1 MTSLL
6 RTLGPPWANRVLAGA
21 RVYLRAPQLSDW
33 SQWARLRAES
43 RDFLVPWEPTWSA
56 DALTRTAFRRRLR
69 RYYRDAREETGYAF
83 FISLQDEDTLLG
95 GITLTNVRRGV
106 AGSCSIGYWI
116 GKRHA
121 RQGFMS
127 DALASLYPFVFKD
140 LRLHRLEAA
149 CLPTNAASKGL
160 LLRSG
165 FSEEG
170 FARKYLKINGG
181 WRDHILFAL
190 LDTDPRPGPAP
201 EPRPAAG
208 EPAAG
213 EKAT

>member
-1 MTSLL
+1 VTSLL
-6 RTLGPPWANRVLAGA
+6 RTLGPPWASRVLHGA

-43 RDFLVPWEPTWSA
+43 RDFLVPWEPTWST

-83 FISLQDEDTLLG
+83 FIFTERDNTLVG

-106 AGSCSIGYWI
+106 ASSCSVGYWI

-127 DALASLYPFVFKD
+127 NALIALYPFVFKD
-140 LRLHRLEAA
+140 LTLHRLEAA
-149 CLPTNAASKGL
+149 CLPSNAASKVL
-160 LLRSG
+160 LLKSG

-170 FARKYLKINGG
+170 FARQYLKINGG

-190 LDTDPRPGPAP
+190 LDADPRPRPAP
-201 EPRPAAG
+201 AAIRR
-208 EPAAG
+208 AASG
-213 EKAT
+213 KEAS

>member
-6 RTLGPPWANRVLAGA
+6 RSLGPPWASRVLHGD
-21 RVYLRAPQLSDW
+21 RIYLRAPQLSDW

-43 RDFLVPWEPTWSA
+43 RDFLVPWEPTWST

-83 FISLQDEDTLLG
+83 FIFRQGEDTLLG

-106 AGSCSIGYWI
+106 AGSCSVGYWI

-127 DALASLYPFVFKD
+127 DALVSLCPFVFKD

-160 LLRSG
+160 LLRNG

-170 FARKYLKINGG
+170 FARQYLKINGG

-190 LDTDPRPGPAP
+190 LDTDPRPGPSPGAVAHAP
-201 EPRPAAG
+201 AG
-208 EPAAG
+208 AEADAP
-213 EKAT
+213 

>member
-1 MTSLL
+1 MGAAVTSLL
-6 RTLGPPWANRVLAGA
+6 RTLGPPWASRVLHGA

-33 SQWARLRAES
+33 AQWARLRAES

-56 DALTRTAFRRRLR
+56 DALTRAAFRRRLR

-83 FISLQDEDTLLG
+83 FVFLGEGDTLLG

-106 AGSCSIGYWI
+106 AGACSVGYWI
-116 GKRHA
+116 GKTHA
-121 RQGFMS
+121 RQGFMG
-127 DALASLYPFVFKD
+127 DALVLLYPFVFKD

-149 CLPTNAASKGL
+149 CLPNNAASKGL
-160 LLRSG
+160 LQKCG

-181 WRDHILFAL
+181 WRDHVLFAL
-190 LDTDPRPGPAP
+190 LDTDPRPGPT
-201 EPRPAAG
+201 ESPRPAAG
-208 EPAAG
+208 NAA
-213 EKAT
+213 T

>member
-1 MTSLL
+1 LH
-6 RTLGPPWANRVLAGA
+6 GGG
-21 RVYLRAPQLSDW
+21 VYLRAPQLSDW
-33 SQWARLRAES
+33 AQWARLRAES

-56 DALTRTAFRRRLR
+56 DALTRAAFRRRLR

-83 FISLQDEDTLLG
+83 FIFLQSDEALLG

-106 AGSCSIGYWI
+106 AGSCSVGYWI

-121 RQGFMS
+121 HQGHMS
-127 DALASLYPFVFKD
+127 DALVSLYPFVFGG

-160 LLRSG
+160 LLKSG

-170 FARKYLKINGG
+170 FARQYLKINGG

-190 LDTDPRPGPAP
+190 LDTDDRPGPMPAAAVT
-201 EPRPAAG
+201 PRPAAG
-208 EPAAG
+208 KGAR
-213 EKAT
+213 

>member
-6 RTLGPPWANRVLAGA
+6 RTLGPPWASRVLHGG
-21 RVYLRAPQLSDW
+21 RVYLRAPQISDW
-33 SQWARLRAES
+33 AQWARLRAES
-43 RDFLVPWEPTWSA
+43 RNFLVPWEPTWSA
-56 DALTRTAFRRRLR
+56 DALTRAAFRRRLR

-83 FISLQDEDTLLG
+83 FIFGRSDDTLLG

-106 AGSCSIGYWI
+106 AGSCSVGYWI

-121 RQGFMS
+121 RQGCMS
-127 DALASLYPFVFKD
+127 DALAPLFPFVFDD

-160 LLRSG
+160 LLKNG

-170 FARKYLKINGG
+170 FARQYLKINGG

-190 LDTDPRPGPAP
+190 LDADRRPEVAP
-201 EPRPAAG
+201 SRAGARARPSAG
-208 EPAAG
+208 KDA
-213 EKAT
+213 K

>member
-6 RTLGPPWANRVLAGA
+6 RTLGPPWASRVLHGSG
-21 RVYLRAPQLSDW
+21 VYLRAPQLSDW

-43 RDFLVPWEPTWSA
+43 RDFLVPWEPTWST
-56 DALTRTAFRRRLR
+56 DALTRAAFRRRLR

-83 FISLQDEDTLLG
+83 FIFGRSDDSLRG

-106 AGSCSIGYWI
+106 AGSCSVGYWI

-121 RQGFMS
+121 RRGSMS
-127 DALASLYPFVFKD
+127 DALVSLYPFVFED
-140 LRLHRLEAA
+140 LKLHRLEAA

-160 LLRSG
+160 LLKSG

-170 FARKYLKINGG
+170 FARQYLKINGS
-181 WRDHILFAL
+181 WRDHILLAL
-190 LDTDPRPGPAP
+190 LDTDH
-201 EPRPAAG
+201 RPAA
-208 EPAAG
+208 PPVRATRPRAAAPRDA
-213 EKAT
+213 K

>member
-1 MTSLL
+1 M
-6 RTLGPPWANRVLAGA
+6 
-21 RVYLRAPQLSDW
+21 
-33 SQWARLRAES
+33 
-43 RDFLVPWEPTWSA
+43 
-56 DALTRTAFRRRLR
+56 
-69 RYYRDAREETGYAF
+69 
-83 FISLQDEDTLLG
+83 
-95 GITLTNVRRGV
+95 
-106 AGSCSIGYWI
+106 
-116 GKRHA
+116 
-121 RQGFMS
+121 
-127 DALASLYPFVFKD
+127 FKD

-201 EPRPAAG
+201 EPRRAA
-208 EPAAG
+208 A